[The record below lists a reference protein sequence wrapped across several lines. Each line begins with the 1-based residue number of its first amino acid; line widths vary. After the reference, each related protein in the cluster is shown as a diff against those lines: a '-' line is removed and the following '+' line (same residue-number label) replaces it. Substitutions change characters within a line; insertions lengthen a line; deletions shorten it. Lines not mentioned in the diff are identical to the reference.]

1 MRIGEQKRRYW
12 HMKDARHEAQGVRRA
27 HRAQGTRDTRHY
39 TSIFIY
45 FLFIY
50 LFIYY
55 RYSFSL
61 VLFVQIYRVLL

>member
-1 MRIGEQKRRYW
+1 MRIGEQERRYW

-27 HRAQGTRDTRHY
+27 QRAQGTRDTRHY

-50 LFIYY
+50 L
-55 RYSFSL
+55 L
-61 VLFVQIYRVLL
+61 